1 MNQTKKK
8 NIDKLRRFNKFCSIC
23 NKINSS
29 IEKAIPCNICN
40 NLIHRKCSNLNINY
54 IENKLHQDTYMCQV
68 CMDNTFP
75 LSKLIDIKGESFNS
89 NFKDV
94 TRNNRNDKY
103 NRFKIDEDQILNL
116 KKLTFNENTYH
127 AKFDPDEE
135 IKDNSNF
142 SFYTTKDFHGLKNK
156 IKNRKT
162 FSLMHTNIESLNSNC
177 EKLQYLLND
186 IDYQFDIIA
195 LTETW
200 NDEKNKHLFQAGILD
215 DYYQYEGITGNS
227 LKGGCGFYINKSITY
242 IPRND
247 LDIRHKDE
255 KNEFEGKWI
264 EIVNMSSNKNMI
276 IGVNYRHPRNSD
288 IQYKKYLKNVFKKI
302 KKENKT
308 LIIAGDFNYNLLKH
322 ETKKDV
328 NDFINFMS
336 SNLMQAHILGP
347 SRVRADCKPSLVD
360 NIFLNDLDIE
370 CTSGNLYGK
379 ISDHMPNFIIME
391 NIEYLQDKKEE
402 ITIRDMSKLNE
413 AKFINDIN
421 IEELSKLI
429 NKTNDINEQYNIFH
443 NHLIQAI
450 DKNAPIKT
458 LTTKEK
464 KSKTKPWITK
474 GIIKSINRK
483 NKMYKKYVKTKNEN
497 IYKEYQKLRNKLSH
511 IIRESKKEHYNKYFE
526 DNKQNAKKMWSGI
539 NDLTNKK
546 SNKRN
551 NHIHLQ
557 IGDKIISKPKEVG
570 NQFNKYFTGIATK
583 MMKTQKESKTDASK
597 YLKNRV

>member
-1 MNQTKKK
+1 MK
-8 NIDKLRRFNKFCSIC
+8 
-23 NKINSS
+23 
-29 IEKAIPCNICN
+29 
-40 NLIHRKCSNLNINY
+40 
-54 IENKLHQDTYMCQV
+54 
-68 CMDNTFP
+68 
-75 LSKLIDIKGESFNS
+75 
-89 NFKDV
+89 
-94 TRNNRNDKY
+94 
-103 NRFKIDEDQILNL
+103 
-116 KKLTFNENTYH
+116 
-127 AKFDPDEE
+127 
-135 IKDNSNF
+135 
-142 SFYTTKDFHGLKNK
+142 
-156 IKNRKT
+156 
-162 FSLMHTNIESLNSNC
+162 
-177 EKLQYLLND
+177 
-186 IDYQFDIIA
+186 
-195 LTETW
+195 
-200 NDEKNKHLFQAGILD
+200 
-215 DYYQYEGITGNS
+215 
-227 LKGGCGFYINKSITY
+227 
-242 IPRND
+242 
-247 LDIRHKDE
+247 
-255 KNEFEGKWI
+255 KNEFEEKWI
-264 EIVNMSSNKNMI
+264 EIFNKSSNKNMI

-546 SNKRN
+546 SDKRN

-583 MMKTQKESKTDASK
+583 MMKTQKESKTDASE
-597 YLKNRV
+597 YLKNRVQNSFFITPTTEYEVTNIIKDLSDKKANDVFGFPIKLVKIALPTIASVLTSIFNNSFLQGKFPDKLKYASVTPIHKEGSKLLLINYRPISILPLFSKVLEKIMQQRLICYLNKYKIIYEHQYGFQKNKSTSLAIMDMYSKLIDAIEKKTIFMWCFFGFCKSI